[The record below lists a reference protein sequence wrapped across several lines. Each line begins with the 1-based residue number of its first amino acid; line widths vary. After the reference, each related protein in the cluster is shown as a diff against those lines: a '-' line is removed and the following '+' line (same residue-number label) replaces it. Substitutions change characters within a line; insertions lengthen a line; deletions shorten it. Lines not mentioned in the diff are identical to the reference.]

1 MIVNETII
9 VPLGDIDKTKKVGV
23 VITADS
29 LPVFGRIFVHEGF
42 EVLKV
47 ETDFTGIIKLF
58 TSENMNRPQV
68 SYDVKVV
75 PTGYK
80 IDPLADRTSH
90 LSASFSAKYL
100 MERCT
105 VNARSALSSSRL
117 LKNTHVLRCAQ
128 SPRINVL
135 PMYACARRFFA
146 RLACGS
152 F

>member
-23 VITADS
+23 VITAET

-58 TSENMNRPQV
+58 TSENMNRPEV

-80 IDPLADRTSH
+80 IDPLDEYIDT
-90 LSASFSAKYL
+90 
-100 MERCT
+100 
-105 VNARSALSSSRL
+105 
-117 LKNTHVLRCAQ
+117 LKLYHPGGDTAAHIFIQHAHP
-128 SPRINVL
+128 PRGEK
-135 PMYACARRFFA
+135 F
-146 RLACGS
+146 
-152 F
+152 